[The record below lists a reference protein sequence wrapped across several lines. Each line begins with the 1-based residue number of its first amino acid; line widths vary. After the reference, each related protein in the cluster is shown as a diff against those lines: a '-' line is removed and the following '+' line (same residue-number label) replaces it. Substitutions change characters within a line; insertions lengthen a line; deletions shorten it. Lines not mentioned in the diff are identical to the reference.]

1 MIAPFL
7 YVCFYEIVYLKWYFQ
22 KNVIKT
28 IGKRLQY

>member
-1 MIAPFL
+1 MITPFYL
-7 YVCFYEIVYLKWYFQ
+7 YGLYEIVYLKWYFR